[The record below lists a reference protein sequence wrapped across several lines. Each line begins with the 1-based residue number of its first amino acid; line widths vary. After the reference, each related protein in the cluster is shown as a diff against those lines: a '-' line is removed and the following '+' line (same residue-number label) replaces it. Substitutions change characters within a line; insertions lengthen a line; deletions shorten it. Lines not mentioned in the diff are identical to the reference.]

1 MQLGANENQPLQVR
15 RHSSQLKKTRLPA
28 PVGSSGGV
36 HIPLGHFVEWEK
48 IGARDMKADQFS
60 AGDKTVL
67 NLKAKTV
74 YDLHSYI
81 HLWMQTVNRDPK
93 INTGGTNDGN
103 KLPRKRVR
111 FHI

>member
-1 MQLGANENQPLQVR
+1 MQ
-15 RHSSQLKKTRLPA
+15 
-28 PVGSSGGV
+28 
-36 HIPLGHFVEWEK
+36 
-48 IGARDMKADQFS
+48 ADQFS
-60 AGDKTVL
+60 AGDREPQVL
-67 NLKAKTV
+67 NLKAKSV

-81 HLWMQTVNRDPK
+81 HLWMQTVNRDSK

>member
-1 MQLGANENQPLQVR
+1 MQLGANENQPLQRQDCLLLLAQV
-15 RHSSQLKKTRLPA
+15 
-28 PVGSSGGV
+28 GGV
-36 HIPLGHFVEWEK
+36 HIPLGHVVEWEK
-48 IGARDMKADQFS
+48 IGARDMQADQFS
-60 AGDKTVL
+60 AGDREPQVL
-67 NLKAKTV
+67 NLKAKSV

-81 HLWMQTVNRDPK
+81 HLWMQTVNRDSK